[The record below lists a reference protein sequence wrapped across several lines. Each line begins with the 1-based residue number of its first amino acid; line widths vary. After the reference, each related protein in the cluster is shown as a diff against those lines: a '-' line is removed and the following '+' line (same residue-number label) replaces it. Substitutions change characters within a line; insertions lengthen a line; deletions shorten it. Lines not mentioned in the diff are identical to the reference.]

1 MNSFGRLFRV
11 SILGESHGP
20 CVGVLLDG
28 VPAGLPLTA
37 GDFAPD
43 MLRRQ
48 GGRAQGTTPRQEK
61 DQPRI
66 LSGWHQGFTTGSP
79 ILLEIENENTDSGA
93 YGAFHDHPRP
103 GHADWVALQKF
114 KGHADMRGSGHF
126 SGRLTAPL
134 VAAGVIAKK
143 CLPEVEIR
151 AQLLSVGGKQDI
163 EGAIQEALSAG
174 DSLGGL
180 VECRVQNLPAG
191 LGEPFFDSLE
201 SVLAHAVFSIPA
213 IKALEFGDGW
223 ASQSMRGSE
232 FNDPLVDGQGRTAT
246 HHAGGINGGI
256 SNGNE
261 LLFRVAVKPTSSIAK
276 SQQSLELK
284 SGEIKPLMA
293 KGRHD
298 ACIALRVP
306 VILEAVTALVLA
318 DLMLLEG
325 RIPRVFSARSNHP
338 NI

>member
-28 VPAGLPLTA
+28 VPAGVPLA
-37 GDFAPD
+37 ISDFEPD

-48 GGRAQGTTPRQEK
+48 GGRAKGTTPRQEK

-66 LSGWHQGFTTGSP
+66 LSGLYQGFTTGSP
-79 ILLEIENENTDSGA
+79 LLLEILNENTDSGA
-93 YGAFHDHPRP
+93 YGAFQDHPRP

-114 KGHADMRGSGHF
+114 KGFSDMRGSGHF

-134 VAAGVIAKK
+134 VAAGVVAKT
-143 CLPEVEIR
+143 CLSDIHIQARLLR
-151 AQLLSVGGKQDI
+151 AGGREDI
-163 EGAIQEALSAG
+163 EAAIEEAMTQG
-174 DSLGGL
+174 DSVGGL

-201 SVLAHAVFSIPA
+201 SLLAHAIFSIPA

-223 ASQSMRGSE
+223 ASQSMRGSDY
-232 FNDPLVDGQGRTAT
+232 NDLLTDAQGRTAT
-246 HHAGGINGGI
+246 NHSGGINGGI

-261 LLFRVAVKPTSSIAK
+261 LIFRVAVKPTASITREQK
-276 SQQSLELK
+276 SMELT
-284 SGEIKPLMA
+284 SGTVQALSV

-325 RIPRVFSARSNHP
+325 RLPRVMASR
-338 NI
+338 